1 MPSGG
6 MQQFVETLPNKFLG
20 ALASVGADVATG
32 AYSTVGAMKYGVPE
46 IMKRV
51 PDEGWGAI
59 GSGLDAATRMMP
71 GGDYVADLQAAAS
84 DYATSQGV
92 GPAAQMALGFLSP
105 SFSDLARG
113 TQGAVRQMA
122 KGPTLPKVF
131 RDGVVDAKGKPQ
143 PMLADELDPYGFQAV
158 QLDKPFDEIGVDVL
172 PTEMLPP
179 RQTIDIA
186 DLEGKVA
193 FPLVGDRSALGGLVQ
208 RVDGIDLARPVYREG
223 GPDFMFGPASQKDGS
238 VWASAKGKVT
248 KLANR
253 TRRLQDEFDADVVG
267 AYFPQAPHGVDF
279 ATFTANTLAGMLPGV
294 RIKPGG
300 KGAFNRDMRNVDRS
314 FPGVGSDR
322 LQDWIDSTT
331 PDNRKAFVKMME
343 VQKHRYAGFPQP
355 GAARKAVTDPA
366 LYGVNVGDTGFAFAQ
381 MTDDVIPASQVA
393 VPHSTYDTQ
402 LKGEYL
408 GGLNS
413 LVPQELFYRDHV
425 ASKLAAGKD
434 PGNFYGYERGL
445 PAQKIDA
452 ELVDTISAFLER
464 KRRAGL

>member
-1 MPSGG
+1 
-6 MQQFVETLPNKFLG
+6 MQQFVETLPNRFLG

-51 PDEGWGAI
+51 PEEGWGAI

-71 GGDYVADLQAAAS
+71 GGNYVADLQAAAS

-92 GPAAQMALGFLSP
+92 SPGAQMALGFLSP
-105 SFSDLARG
+105 SLSDLARG
-113 TQGAVRQMA
+113 TQGAVRRMA
-122 KGPTLPKVF
+122 KGPTLPKVY
-131 RDGVVDAKGKPQ
+131 RDGVVDAKGKPR
-143 PMLADELDPYGFQAV
+143 PMLADEIDPFGFQKV

-172 PTEMLPP
+172 PTEILPP

-223 GPDFMFGPASQKDGS
+223 GPDFMLGPASQKDGS
-238 VWASAKGKVT
+238 VWASGENRIT
-248 KLANR
+248 TLANR
-253 TRRLQDEFDADVVG
+253 TRELQDEFDADVVG
-267 AYFPQAPHGVDF
+267 AYFPQAPEGIDY
-279 ATFTANTLAGMLPGV
+279 AKFTANTLAGMLPGA

-300 KGAFNRDMRNVDRS
+300 RSAFNRDMRKVDRS
-314 FPGVGSDR
+314 FPGVGSER
-322 LQDWIDSTT
+322 LQEWLDGASGDS
-331 PDNRKAFVKMME
+331 RKAFVKLME
-343 VQKHRYAGFPQP
+343 VKDHRYAGFPQP

-381 MTDDVIPASQVA
+381 MTDDVIPASRVA

-402 LKGEYL
+402 IKGEYL
-408 GGLNS
+408 GGLDS

-425 ASKLAAGKD
+425 NSKLAAGKD
-434 PGNFYGYERGL
+434 PSNYRGYEMGL

-464 KRRAGL
+464 KRRAQR